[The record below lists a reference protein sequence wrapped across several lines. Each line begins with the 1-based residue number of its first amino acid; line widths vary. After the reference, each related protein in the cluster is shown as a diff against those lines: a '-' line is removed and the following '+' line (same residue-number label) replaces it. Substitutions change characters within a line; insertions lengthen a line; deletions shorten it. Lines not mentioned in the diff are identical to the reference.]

1 MGAAV
6 GVAEGVAVGA
16 AVGAAGGVVVG
27 AAVGAAVA
35 FSCRRSF
42 SCRRPRRSFS
52 RRLRRPRRVATRV
65 QPQLQVQ
72 AGHQVQAADALHI
85 MRRRPGRAASKLRR
99 RPRRGRTAA
108 SAVRARWP
116 RRRFDR
122 QFPQRRRQLPNRL
135 AGVRLATHEAHMR
148 IVRHSAVEKQRKKTA
163 RARNCVSQNC
173 YGKVY
178 ICIYVYMCMVQC
190 PGDTIFGA
198 APLLGFSGPARLGPN
213 VRTYVCVCTSMRACM
228 HACMYVVYR
237 TLCVFPDTRSTRPG
251 GRDCTSTTEATR
263 SADCLDRS

>member
-1 MGAAV
+1 M
-6 GVAEGVAVGA
+6 
-16 AVGAAGGVVVG
+16 
-27 AAVGAAVA
+27 GAAVA
-35 FSCRRSF
+35 FSRWRSF

-52 RRLRRPRRVATRV
+52 RRRSRPRRVATRV

-148 IVRHSAVEKQRKKTA
+148 IVRHSAVEKQRKK
-163 RARNCVSQNC
+163 NCTCTKLREPKLLRKGV
-173 YGKVY
+173 YMY
-178 ICIYVYMCMVQC
+178 ICIYVYGSVPWGYNFWCSASA
-190 PGDTIFGA
+190 G
-198 APLLGFSGPARLGPN
+198 LLGA
-213 VRTYVCVCTSMRACM
+213 
-228 HACMYVVYR
+228 
-237 TLCVFPDTRSTRPG
+237 
-251 GRDCTSTTEATR
+251 
-263 SADCLDRS
+263 SAAGA